1 MDCEFS
7 NIIVYMINQLL
18 IILFAYLVGSVSSGI
33 IVSQIFNLPDPRTIG
48 SKNPGATNV
57 MRSGNK
63 KAAIFTLLGDLLKA
77 ILVLAIAEY
86 LGFNDLIIV
95 CVALAVL
102 IGHIYPIFYKFQGG
116 KGVATAIGILI
127 ALNFQLALIVAS
139 IWLLVFGIWRYS
151 SLAAIVAAISAPII
165 AIFILRDQSLYC
177 IAFTLITI
185 IILFKHQANIRKLL
199 SGTELKFKK

>member
-1 MDCEFS
+1 
-7 NIIVYMINQLL
+7 MINQLL

-77 ILVLAIAEY
+77 TFVLAIAEY

-102 IGHIYPIFYKFQGG
+102 IGHIYPIFYKFRGG

-127 ALNFQLALIVAS
+127 ALNFKLALIVAS

-185 IILFKHQANIRKLL
+185 IILFKHQTNIKKLL

>member
-1 MDCEFS
+1 
-7 NIIVYMINQLL
+7 MINQLL

-116 KGVATAIGILI
+116 KGVATAIGILF
-127 ALNFQLALIVAS
+127 ALNFKLALIVAS

-185 IILFKHQANIRKLL
+185 IILFKHQANIIKLL

>member
-1 MDCEFS
+1 
-7 NIIVYMINQLL
+7 MINQLL

-77 ILVLAIAEY
+77 ILVLTLAEY

-127 ALNFQLALIVAS
+127 FLNFKLALIVAS

>member
-1 MDCEFS
+1 
-7 NIIVYMINQLL
+7 MINQLL

-77 ILVLAIAEY
+77 ILVLVIAEY

-116 KGVATAIGILI
+116 KGVATAIGILF
-127 ALNFQLALIVAS
+127 ALNFKLALIVAS

>member
-1 MDCEFS
+1 
-7 NIIVYMINQLL
+7 MINQLL

-127 ALNFQLALIVAS
+127 ALNFKLALIVAS

-151 SLAAIVAAISAPII
+151 SLAAVVAAISAPII

>member
-1 MDCEFS
+1 
-7 NIIVYMINQLL
+7 MINQLL

-86 LGFNDLIIV
+86 LGFNDLIII

-116 KGVATAIGILI
+116 KGVATAIGILF
-127 ALNFQLALIVAS
+127 ALNFKLALIVAS

-185 IILFKHQANIRKLL
+185 IILIKHQANIKKLL

>member
-1 MDCEFS
+1 
-7 NIIVYMINQLL
+7 MINQLL

-77 ILVLAIAEY
+77 ILVLTLAEY

-127 ALNFQLALIVAS
+127 ALNFKLALIVAS

-177 IAFTLITI
+177 IAFTFITI

>member
-1 MDCEFS
+1 
-7 NIIVYMINQLL
+7 MINQLL
-18 IILFAYLVGSVSSGI
+18 IILFAYLVGSISSGI

-116 KGVATAIGILI
+116 KGVATAIGILF
-127 ALNFQLALIVAS
+127 ALNFKLALIVAS

-151 SLAAIVAAISAPII
+151 SLAAIVAAISGPII

>member
-1 MDCEFS
+1 
-7 NIIVYMINQLL
+7 MINQLL

-63 KAAIFTLLGDLLKA
+63 KAAILTLLGDLLKA

-102 IGHIYPIFYKFQGG
+102 IGHIYPIFYKFRGG

-127 ALNFQLALIVAS
+127 ALNFKLALIVAS

-151 SLAAIVAAISAPII
+151 SLAAIVSSISAPIV

-185 IILFKHQANIRKLL
+185 IILIKHQANIKKLL

>member
-1 MDCEFS
+1 
-7 NIIVYMINQLL
+7 MINQLL

-127 ALNFQLALIVAS
+127 ALNFKLALIVAS

-199 SGTELKFKK
+199 SGKELKFKK

>member
-1 MDCEFS
+1 
-7 NIIVYMINQLL
+7 MINQLL

-77 ILVLAIAEY
+77 VLVLAIAEY

-127 ALNFQLALIVAS
+127 ALNFKLALIVAS

>member
-1 MDCEFS
+1 
-7 NIIVYMINQLL
+7 MINQLL

-77 ILVLAIAEY
+77 ILVLTLAEY

-102 IGHIYPIFYKFQGG
+102 IGHIYPIFYKFHGG

-127 ALNFQLALIVAS
+127 TLNFKLALIVAS

>member
-1 MDCEFS
+1 
-7 NIIVYMINQLL
+7 MINQLL

-63 KAAIFTLLGDLLKA
+63 KAAILTLLGDLLKA

-127 ALNFQLALIVAS
+127 ALNFKLALIVAS

-185 IILFKHQANIRKLL
+185 IILIKHQANIKKLL

>member
-1 MDCEFS
+1 
-7 NIIVYMINQLL
+7 MINQLL
-18 IILFAYLVGSVSSGI
+18 IILFAYLVGSISSGI
-33 IVSQIFNLPDPRTIG
+33 IVSRFFNLPDPRTIG

-116 KGVATAIGILI
+116 KGVATAIGILF
-127 ALNFQLALIVAS
+127 ALNFKLALIVAS

>member
-1 MDCEFS
+1 
-7 NIIVYMINQLL
+7 MINQLL
-18 IILFAYLVGSVSSGI
+18 IILFAYLVGSISSGI

-77 ILVLAIAEY
+77 TFVLAIAEY
-86 LGFNDLIIV
+86 LGFEDLVIV

-102 IGHIYPIFYKFQGG
+102 IGHIYPIFYKFRGG

-127 ALNFQLALIVAS
+127 ALNFKLACFFTKYKTA
-139 IWLLVFGIWRYS
+139 VFRPLKLKS
-151 SLAAIVAAISAPII
+151 SPLE
-165 AIFILRDQSLYC
+165 C
-177 IAFTLITI
+177 
-185 IILFKHQANIRKLL
+185 K
-199 SGTELKFKK
+199 SGLGKS

>member
-1 MDCEFS
+1 
-7 NIIVYMINQLL
+7 MINQLL

-77 ILVLAIAEY
+77 ILVLTIAEY

-127 ALNFQLALIVAS
+127 ALNFKLALIVAS

-165 AIFILRDQSLYC
+165 AIFILRDQSLNC

-185 IILFKHQANIRKLL
+185 IILIKHQANIKKLL

>member
-1 MDCEFS
+1 
-7 NIIVYMINQLL
+7 MINQLL

-77 ILVLAIAEY
+77 ILVLATAEY

-102 IGHIYPIFYKFQGG
+102 IGHIYPIFYKFRGG

-127 ALNFQLALIVAS
+127 ALNFKLALIVVS

-177 IAFTLITI
+177 ITFTVITI
-185 IILFKHQANIRKLL
+185 IILFKHQANIKKLL

>member
-1 MDCEFS
+1 
-7 NIIVYMINQLL
+7 MINQLL
-18 IILFAYLVGSVSSGI
+18 IILFAYLVGSISSGI

-77 ILVLAIAEY
+77 TFVLAIAEY
-86 LGFNDLIIV
+86 LGFNDLVIV

-102 IGHIYPIFYKFQGG
+102 IGHIYPIFYKFRGG

-127 ALNFQLALIVAS
+127 ALNFKLALIVTS
-139 IWLLVFGIWRYS
+139 IWLIVFGIWRYS
-151 SLAAIVAAISAPII
+151 SLAAILAAISVPFIG
-165 AIFILRDQSLYC
+165 IFILGDQYLYC
-177 IAFTLITI
+177 VTYSLITI
-185 IILFKHQANIRKLL
+185 IILFKHKANIKKLI
-199 SGTELKFKK
+199 SNTELKFKK

>member
-1 MDCEFS
+1 
-7 NIIVYMINQLL
+7 MINQLL

-116 KGVATAIGILI
+116 KGVATAIGILFV
-127 ALNFQLALIVAS
+127 LNFKLALIVAS

>member
-1 MDCEFS
+1 
-7 NIIVYMINQLL
+7 MINQLL

-127 ALNFQLALIVAS
+127 ALNFKLALIVAS
-139 IWLLVFGIWRYS
+139 IWLLVFGIWRFS
-151 SLAAIVAAISAPII
+151 SLAAIVAAMSAPII

>member
-1 MDCEFS
+1 
-7 NIIVYMINQLL
+7 MINQLL
-18 IILFAYLVGSVSSGI
+18 IILFAYLVGSISSGI

-77 ILVLAIAEY
+77 IFVLAIAEY
-86 LGFNDLIIV
+86 LDFEDLVIV
-95 CVALAVL
+95 GVALAVL
-102 IGHIYPIFYKFQGG
+102 IGHIYPIFYKFRGG

-127 ALNFQLALIVAS
+127 ALNFKLALIVTS
-139 IWLLVFGIWRYS
+139 IWLIVFGIWRYS
-151 SLAAIVAAISAPII
+151 SLAAILAAISVP
-165 AIFILRDQSLYC
+165 FIGILILGDQYLYC
-177 IAFTLITI
+177 MAYSLITI
-185 IILFKHQANIRKLL
+185 IILFKHKANIKKLI

>member
-1 MDCEFS
+1 
-7 NIIVYMINQLL
+7 MINQLL

-95 CVALAVL
+95 CIALAVL

-127 ALNFQLALIVAS
+127 ALNSKLALIVAS

>member
-1 MDCEFS
+1 
-7 NIIVYMINQLL
+7 MINQLL
-18 IILFAYLVGSVSSGI
+18 IILFAYLVGSISSGI

-63 KAAIFTLLGDLLKA
+63 KAAILTLLGDLLKA

-102 IGHIYPIFYKFQGG
+102 IGHIYPIFYKFRGG

-127 ALNFQLALIVAS
+127 ALNFKLALIVAS
-139 IWLLVFGIWRYS
+139 IWLLVFSIWRYS
-151 SLAAIVAAISAPII
+151 SLAAIVAAISAPIV

-185 IILFKHQANIRKLL
+185 IILIKHQANIKKLL

>member
-1 MDCEFS
+1 
-7 NIIVYMINQLL
+7 MINQLL

-63 KAAIFTLLGDLLKA
+63 QAAIFTLLGDLLKA
-77 ILVLAIAEY
+77 ILVLATAEY

-102 IGHIYPIFYKFQGG
+102 I
-116 KGVATAIGILI
+116 
-127 ALNFQLALIVAS
+127 
-139 IWLLVFGIWRYS
+139 
-151 SLAAIVAAISAPII
+151 
-165 AIFILRDQSLYC
+165 
-177 IAFTLITI
+177 
-185 IILFKHQANIRKLL
+185 
-199 SGTELKFKK
+199 

>member
-1 MDCEFS
+1 
-7 NIIVYMINQLL
+7 MINQLL

-95 CVALAVL
+95 CVAIAVL
-102 IGHIYPIFYKFQGG
+102 IGHIYPIFYKFRGG

-127 ALNFQLALIVAS
+127 ALNFKLALIVAS

-151 SLAAIVAAISAPII
+151 SLAAIVASISAPIV

-185 IILFKHQANIRKLL
+185 IILFKHQTNIKKLL

>member
-1 MDCEFS
+1 
-7 NIIVYMINQLL
+7 MINQLL

-77 ILVLAIAEY
+77 ILVLTLAEY

-102 IGHIYPIFYKFQGG
+102 IGHIYPIFYKFHGG

-127 ALNFQLALIVAS
+127 ALNLKLALIVAS

>member
-1 MDCEFS
+1 
-7 NIIVYMINQLL
+7 MINQLL

-33 IVSQIFNLPDPRTIG
+33 IVSQIFKLPDPRTIG

-116 KGVATAIGILI
+116 KGVATAIGILF
-127 ALNFQLALIVAS
+127 ALNFKLALIVAS

>member
-1 MDCEFS
+1 
-7 NIIVYMINQLL
+7 MINQLL

-33 IVSQIFNLPDPRTIG
+33 VVSQIFNLPDPRTIG

-116 KGVATAIGILI
+116 KGVATAIGILF
-127 ALNFQLALIVAS
+127 ALNFKLALIVAS

>member
-1 MDCEFS
+1 
-7 NIIVYMINQLL
+7 MINQLL

-127 ALNFQLALIVAS
+127 ALNFKLALIVAS

-151 SLAAIVAAISAPII
+151 SLAAIVSSISAPIV

-185 IILFKHQANIRKLL
+185 IILFKHQANIKKLL

>member
-1 MDCEFS
+1 
-7 NIIVYMINQLL
+7 MINQLL

-127 ALNFQLALIVAS
+127 ALNFKLASIVAS

-177 IAFTLITI
+177 IAFSFITI

>member
-1 MDCEFS
+1 
-7 NIIVYMINQLL
+7 MINQLL

-77 ILVLAIAEY
+77 ILVLTLAEY
-86 LGFNDLIIV
+86 LGFNDLVIV

-127 ALNFQLALIVAS
+127 ALNFKLALIVAS

>member
-1 MDCEFS
+1 
-7 NIIVYMINQLL
+7 MINQLL

-63 KAAIFTLLGDLLKA
+63 KAAIFTLLGDLFKA
-77 ILVLAIAEY
+77 ILVLTLAEY

-127 ALNFQLALIVAS
+127 ALNFKLALIVAS

-177 IAFTLITI
+177 IAFSFITI